1 MGRFSAIFCA
11 ALLAACATARLEPP
25 KVGVEKVSV
34 DYFTAADSQFT
45 VIVSLHNPNDREIAV
60 DGIEAQLRI
69 ENVPVGTARLSTPV
83 RLPAGGD
90 TTASM
95 VAHADLVASLEASAQ
110 IARRLAS
117 RGDAPPTVRYAVSGA
132 ATLDGGTVVP
142 FSRSGEFGLSITA
155 PTR

>member
-1 MGRFSAIFCA
+1 MNRIAATLCC
-11 ALLAACATARLEPP
+11 ALLAACATTRLEPP
-25 KVGVEKVSV
+25 KVGVEKVSI

-60 DGIEAQLRI
+60 DGIDAQLRI

-83 RLPAGGD
+83 RLPARGD

-95 VAHADLVASLEASAQ
+95 IAHADLAASLEASAQ

-117 RGDAPPTVRYAVSGA
+117 RADAPPTVRYAVSGA

-142 FSRSGEFGLSITA
+142 FSRSGEFGLSISA